1 MIAMQQHHSVLL
13 QTLCLQPVQ
22 NSTQVVVEPA
32 LKKKKTT
39 GGLLIFNTP
48 LSFYLFVLSLSWQTI
63 GSHSQGKMLR
73 EKRPFGSL

>member
-13 QTLCLQPVQ
+13 QALCLQPVQ

-39 GGLLIFNTP
+39 
-48 LSFYLFVLSLSWQTI
+48 
-63 GSHSQGKMLR
+63 
-73 EKRPFGSL
+73 